1 MVPFDIKDFL
11 RPEIHRMDE
20 YTPSMPLEV
29 LSRRLNLP
37 EERIVKLDAN
47 ENPYGPSPKVREVL
61 RNYRHYHIYPDS
73 IQSRIREAVQ
83 GYIGVDK
90 AHIVFGNGS
99 DELIDLVMRL
109 FIEPGD
115 AIIDCPPT
123 FAMYSFYTTLNG
135 AEVVEVPRQADF
147 SLDVEG
153 VEKAA
158 KEAKLLFL
166 SSPNNPD
173 GGVTLRHVILRLLEL
188 PLVVVIDEAYAE
200 FSGESVVD
208 LVPEHPNLIVLRTFS
223 KWAGLA
229 GLRAGYGGFPL
240 DVVRHL
246 WRIKPPDNVNVAAQ
260 LAVLATLSD
269 LDHLRS
275 NIERIVAE
283 RERLY
288 AELQKMDFLR
298 PYPSRANFILCR
310 VVGRDVQELRE
321 VLERKGIVLRYYFDD
336 PRLRDFVRI
345 TVGRPEQTDALLA
358 ALRRLE

>member
-61 RNYRHYHIYPDS
+61 GNYRHYHIYPDS
-73 IQSRIREAVQ
+73 MQSRIREAVQ

-99 DELIDLVMRL
+99 DELIDLAMRL

-115 AIIDCPPT
+115 VVIDCPPT
-123 FAMYSFYTTLNG
+123 FAMYSFYATLNG
-135 AEVVEVPRQADF
+135 AEVVEVPRRAEF

-158 KEAKLLFL
+158 REAKLLFL

-173 GGVTLRHVILRLLEL
+173 GSVTPRDVIMHLLKL
-188 PLVVVIDEAYAE
+188 PLIVVVDEAYAE
-200 FSGESVVD
+200 FSGESVV
-208 LVPEHPNLIVLRTFS
+208 
-223 KWAGLA
+223 
-229 GLRAGYGGFPL
+229 
-240 DVVRHL
+240 
-246 WRIKPPDNVNVAAQ
+246 
-260 LAVLATLSD
+260 
-269 LDHLRS
+269 
-275 NIERIVAE
+275 
-283 RERLY
+283 
-288 AELQKMDFLR
+288 
-298 PYPSRANFILCR
+298 
-310 VVGRDVQELRE
+310 
-321 VLERKGIVLRYYFDD
+321 
-336 PRLRDFVRI
+336 
-345 TVGRPEQTDALLA
+345 
-358 ALRRLE
+358 